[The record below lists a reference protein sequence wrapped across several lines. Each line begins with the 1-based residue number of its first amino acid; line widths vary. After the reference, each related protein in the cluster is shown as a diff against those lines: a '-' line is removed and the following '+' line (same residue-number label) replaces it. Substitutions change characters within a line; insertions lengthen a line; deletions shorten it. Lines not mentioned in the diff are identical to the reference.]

1 MKRSGF
7 TLVEIMIVIAIIG
20 LIAAIAIP
28 NFIKAR
34 EDSMATACA
43 TNLEQINGAKQQMA
57 FAYNLGP
64 SDPCTPESQLI
75 PYLSLGSTITAIDGS
90 SNICPAGGIYTVGV
104 VGVPP
109 TCSMAVAPG
118 NHQLE

>member
-1 MKRSGF
+1 MKNRGF

-43 TNLEQINGAKQQMA
+43 TNLEQINGAKQQVA
-57 FAYNLGP
+57 FAQNLGP
-64 SDPCTPESQLI
+64 SDTVPNSELVLYLQLGTNI
-75 PYLSLGSTITAIDGS
+75 GTVDGST
-90 SNICPAGGIYTVGV
+90 NLCPAGGTYAVGTMAQL
-104 VGVPP
+104 P
-109 TCSMAVAPG
+109 TCTLASGPG
-118 NHQLE
+118 LHQVE